1 MKKSFLVFVIILLSL
16 SLYAQSINK
25 LNTEKIK
32 EENIYIVEDELNILP
47 SKKDAETYIEKVFM
61 YLLQKNKNPNGFYYD
76 ILRKKEKY
84 SVQLFTRKDGT
95 KSIIYLNFFIL
106 DYKAD
111 YFNTKQVV
119 VWDGGTDFWNI
130 TYDIQ
135 KDEFYDIWI
144 NGVS

>member
-1 MKKSFLVFVIILLSL
+1 MKKSFFVFVIILLSL

-61 YLLQKNKNPNGFYYD
+61 YLLQKNRNPYEFYYD

-144 NGVS
+144 NF

>member
-1 MKKSFLVFVIILLSL
+1 MF
-16 SLYAQSINK
+16 
-25 LNTEKIK
+25 TCPIK
-32 EENIYIVEDELNILP
+32 DENIYIVEDKLNILH
-47 SKKDAETYIEKVFM
+47 SKTDAKIYIEKAFIYM
-61 YLLQKNKNPNGFYYD
+61 LLHIIDNDSYHD
-76 ILRKKEKY
+76 IFNKKEKY

-111 YFNTKQVV
+111 YFNTDQVV

-144 NGVS
+144 NGEA

>member
-1 MKKSFLVFVIILLSL
+1 M
-16 SLYAQSINK
+16 
-25 LNTEKIK
+25 
-32 EENIYIVEDELNILP
+32 
-47 SKKDAETYIEKVFM
+47 
-61 YLLQKNKNPNGFYYD
+61 
-76 ILRKKEKY
+76 
-84 SVQLFTRKDGT
+84 FTRNDGEKD
-95 KSIIYLNFFIL
+95 IVYLNFFIL

-144 NGVS
+144 NGE

>member
-61 YLLQKNKNPNGFYYD
+61 YLLQKNRNPYEFYYD

-119 VWDGGTDFWNI
+119 VWDGGTNFWNI